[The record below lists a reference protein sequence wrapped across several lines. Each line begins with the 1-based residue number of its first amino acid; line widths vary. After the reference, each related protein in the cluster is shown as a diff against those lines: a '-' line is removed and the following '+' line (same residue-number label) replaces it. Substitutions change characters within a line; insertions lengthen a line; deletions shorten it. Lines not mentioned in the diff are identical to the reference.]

1 MLGAFYTWQQGD
13 LRYEEA
19 YVDVSTGTAVPVK
32 REVLKP

>member
-19 YVDVSTGTAVPVK
+19 YAVSTGTAVPVK